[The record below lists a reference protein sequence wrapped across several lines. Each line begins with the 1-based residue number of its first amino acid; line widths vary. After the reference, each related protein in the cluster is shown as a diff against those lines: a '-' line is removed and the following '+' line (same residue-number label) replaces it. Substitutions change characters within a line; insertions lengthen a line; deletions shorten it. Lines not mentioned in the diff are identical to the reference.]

1 MILSKDLDELNARAL
16 LVAGKLKQLQAK
28 LESQQAEMAN
38 LETLLEAER
47 KKNIEL
53 SEKLKIVKLAQNIS
67 NPGSENEPAAEIKK
81 KINEYIREID
91 SCIAILND

>member
-28 LESQQAEMAN
+28 LESQHSEMAN
-38 LETLLEAER
+38 LEALLETER

-67 NPGSENEPAAEIKK
+67 NPSSENEPAAEIKK

>member
-38 LETLLEAER
+38 LEALLETER

-67 NPGSENEPAAEIKK
+67 NPGSEIEPAAEIKK